1 MNPKEFIKN
10 RLNELRNIFPEL
22 SFKYKYNPN
31 TSTHIVDVRPL
42 DCYQK
47 NQDYIKYE
55 AEFGFEFDNI
65 FYPET
70 ILFVSEDSLTQISNP
85 EFVFNAS
92 QFSEDLQ
99 KPMPVAR
106 ICNILEDNH
115 RHDQSRQLVFW
126 KILQGFSRR

>member
-1 MNPKEFIKN
+1 MNPKDFIKA

-22 SFKYKYNPN
+22 SFKYKFNPN

-42 DCYQK
+42 DYYME
-47 NQDYIKYE
+47 NPDYIKYE
-55 AEFGFEFDNI
+55 ADFGFEFDNR

-85 EFVFNAS
+85 EFVFNAN

-99 KPMPVAR
+99 FLLPS
-106 ICNILEDNH
+106 ILVNSEWAQTH
-115 RHDQSRQLVFW
+115 YEFEVEYALAA
-126 KILQGFSRR
+126 

>member
-55 AEFGFEFDNI
+55 AELGFEFDNI

-70 ILFVSEDSLTQISNP
+70 VLFVSEDSLTQISNP
-85 EFVFNAS
+85 EFVFNAT

-99 KPMPVAR
+99 KPIP
-106 ICNILEDNH
+106 IWKISNILEDNH
-115 RHDQSRQLVFW
+115 FEFEQHFALAA
-126 KILQGFSRR
+126 

>member
-1 MNPKEFIKN
+1 MNPKDFIIT

-22 SFKYKYNPN
+22 SFKYKYNSS

-42 DCYQK
+42 DCFKK
-47 NQDYIKYE
+47 NSDYIKYE
-55 AEFGFEFDNI
+55 ADFGFEFDNR

-85 EFVFNAS
+85 EFVFNAT

-99 KPMPVAR
+99 KPIPVAKV
-106 ICNILEDNH
+106 CNILEDNH
-115 RHDQSRQLVFW
+115 FEFEQNFALAA
-126 KILQGFSRR
+126 

>member
-1 MNPKEFIKN
+1 MNSKEFIKN

-42 DCYQK
+42 DCYQR

-85 EFVFNAS
+85 EFVFNAN

-99 KPMPVAR
+99 KPMTVVEINSMLAD
-106 ICNILEDNH
+106 INFMLESDYA
-115 RHDQSRQLVFW
+115 LAA
-126 KILQGFSRR
+126 

>member
-55 AEFGFEFDNI
+55 AEFGFEFDSI

-70 ILFVSEDSLTQISNP
+70 ILFVSEDSLTQIINP
-85 EFVFNAS
+85 EFVFNAT

-99 KPMPVAR
+99 KPISVAN
-106 ICNILEDNH
+106 ISNILEDNH
-115 RHDQSRQLVFW
+115 FEFENHFALAA
-126 KILQGFSRR
+126 

>member
-1 MNPKEFIKN
+1 M
-10 RLNELRNIFPEL
+10 NELRNIFPEL

-42 DCYQK
+42 DCYQR

-85 EFVFNAS
+85 EFVFNAN

-99 KPMPVAR
+99 KPMTVVEINSMLAD
-106 ICNILEDNH
+106 INFMLESDYA
-115 RHDQSRQLVFW
+115 LAA
-126 KILQGFSRR
+126 

>member
-115 RHDQSRQLVFW
+115 FEFEQLFA
-126 KILQGFSRR
+126 LAS

>member
-1 MNPKEFIKN
+1 MNPKDFIKA

-31 TSTHIVDVRPL
+31 TFTHVVDVRPL
-42 DCYQK
+42 DSFK
-47 NQDYIKYE
+47 KDSDYIKYE
-55 AEFGFEFDNI
+55 ADFGFEFDNR

-99 KPMPVAR
+99 KPIPIALVS
-106 ICNILEDNH
+106 NILENNH
-115 RHDQSRQLVFW
+115 FEFEQNFALAA
-126 KILQGFSRR
+126 

>member
-1 MNPKEFIKN
+1 MNSKEFIKN

-42 DCYQK
+42 DCYQR

-85 EFVFNAS
+85 EFVFNAN

-99 KPMPVAR
+99 KPMTVVEINSMLAD
-106 ICNILEDNH
+106 IHFMLESDYA
-115 RHDQSRQLVFW
+115 LAA
-126 KILQGFSRR
+126 

>member
-1 MNPKEFIKN
+1 MSPKDFIKA
-10 RLNELRNIFPEL
+10 RLNEIRNVFPEL
-22 SFKYKYNPN
+22 SFKYKFNSN

-42 DCYQK
+42 NCYQK
-47 NQDYIKYE
+47 NKDYIKYE

-85 EFVFNAS
+85 EFVFNAN

-99 KPMPVAR
+99 KPVAVVE
-106 ICNILEDNH
+106 INSVLADTHFMLEPDYA
-115 RHDQSRQLVFW
+115 LAA
-126 KILQGFSRR
+126 

>member
-1 MNPKEFIKN
+1 MNPKDFIKA

-31 TSTHIVDVRPL
+31 SHTHIVDVRPL

-47 NQDYIKYE
+47 NSDYLRCE
-55 AEFGFEFDNI
+55 ADFGFEFDNR

-70 ILFVSEDSLTQISNP
+70 ILFISEDSLTQISNP
-85 EFVFNAS
+85 EFVFNAN

-99 KPMPVAR
+99 KEMPL
-106 ICNILEDNH
+106 IEIENKLEYADFEFENH
-115 RHDQSRQLVFW
+115 LA
-126 KILQGFSRR
+126 LAA

>member
-55 AEFGFEFDNI
+55 AEFSFEFDSI

-70 ILFVSEDSLTQISNP
+70 ILFVSEDSLTQIKNP
-85 EFVFNAS
+85 EFVFSAT

-99 KPMPVAR
+99 KPISVVN
-106 ICNILEDNH
+106 ISNILEDNH
-115 RHDQSRQLVFW
+115 FEFENHFALAA
-126 KILQGFSRR
+126 

>member
-22 SFKYKYNPN
+22 SFKYKYNPH

-85 EFVFNAS
+85 EFVFNAC

-99 KPMPVAR
+99 KPMTVAR
-106 ICNILEDNH
+106 ICNIMEDNH
-115 RHDQSRQLVFW
+115 FEFEHLFA
-126 KILQGFSRR
+126 LAA

>member
-55 AEFGFEFDNI
+55 AEFGFEFDSI

-70 ILFVSEDSLTQISNP
+70 ILFVSEDSLTQIINP
-85 EFVFNAS
+85 EFVFNAT

-99 KPMPVAR
+99 KPISVVN
-106 ICNILEDNH
+106 ISNILEDNH
-115 RHDQSRQLVFW
+115 FEFENHFALAA
-126 KILQGFSRR
+126 